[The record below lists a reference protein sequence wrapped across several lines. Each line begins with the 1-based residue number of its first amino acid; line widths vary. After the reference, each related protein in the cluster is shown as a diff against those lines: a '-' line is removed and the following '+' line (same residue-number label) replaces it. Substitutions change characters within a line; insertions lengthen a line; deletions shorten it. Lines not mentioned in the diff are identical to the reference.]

1 MLFTPE
7 EHDRIAAAIA
17 AAETRTSGEIF
28 AIVTDEVPRN
38 GAVAL
43 GAAALVAL
51 VVPPLAVAAGLDPV
65 SLLPFGGG
73 GWHVGDDRFE
83 LLRGISSFAALQD
96 LLFLAVL
103 ALAWFTRLNL
113 WLTPKKLRRERVH
126 AEALKQFLSKGLH
139 VTAERTGVLLYV
151 SMADHVAEVI
161 ADEGIY
167 ARVAPE
173 VWGDTILA
181 LIEGIK
187 AGRAA
192 DGFVQAIGIAGAVL
206 AEHFP
211 PRAHNPNELPDK
223 LIEL

>member
-1 MLFTPE
+1 MLFTPD
-7 EHDRIAAAIA
+7 EHDRIAASIA

-28 AIVTDEVPRN
+28 AIVTDDVPRN

-43 GAAALVAL
+43 GAAVLAALVL
-51 VVPPLAVAAGLDPV
+51 PPLAVAAGLDPQR
-65 SLLPFGGG
+65 LLPFGD
-73 GWHVGDDRFE
+73 GWHVGGDRFE
-83 LLRGISSFAALQD
+83 LLRGISAFAALQD
-96 LLFLAVL
+96 LLFLIVL
-103 ALAWFTRLNL
+103 ALAWFTPLNL

-126 AEALKQFLSKGLH
+126 AEAMKQFLSKGLH

-151 SMADHVAEVI
+151 SLADHVAEVV
-161 ADEGIY
+161 ADDGIY
-167 ARVAPE
+167 AKVSPE

-187 AGRAA
+187 GGRPA
-192 DGFVQAIGIAGAVL
+192 DGFVRAIEMAGAVL

-211 PRAHNPNELPDK
+211 PRPHNPNELPDK